1 MFILYI
7 SDVSDM
13 DIYFRFYFSFAKE
26 FGHPDWEG
34 YGSFI
39 HQWTKRYGIVNKAIC
54 GSKESATPYD
64 ELETWK
70 ETVLVPTLSR
80 YSPNDIYNGDE
91 TALFFKSLPHR
102 TYCFDGDKP
111 AGSAKC
117 KDRLTLL
124 IITNMDGS
132 DHRKLSV
139 IGKSKTPRY
148 LQKYKMQVKDMSVD
162 WYASKNA
169 WMTGEIHHQIMSK
182 LNNEVRLSN
191 RHILYV
197 CDNASSHQV
206 REYSHIKFLMLPPNA
221 TSIMQPLDQGI
232 ILSAK
237 RRYKKKLAERYL
249 ACVENNKDA
258 NSLLKALD
266 IVQATNMIA
275 ASWRE
280 TSSTIIQNCFHK
292 AGFKHHAVDPAPCE
306 EEPLP
311 APAPDV
317 WNRVQRWLGD
327 VQFDDFAASEPEAA
341 TAQPMSDQDIVH
353 LVLTEN
359 DVQEESDDES
369 EEDIPSAGAIKTSFE
384 FLAMIDQQKAFL
396 KRNQMPTDIVEQLET
411 QVVAMQFS
419 LCSKQKQMQDYFKS
433 SPRAP
438 TPSKEPRAPTPIKD
452 VSFETVADATKDVS
466 LVDSLDMD
474 DIELE
479 SIDTTIASVA
489 ASALMN
495 ETPTRFSTPKCS
507 RPPAS
512 ESSTPP
518 TSFPQPSTSKATPS
532 QPPAKKIKL
541 NLGLSC
547 PDQKYY

>member
-1 MFILYI
+1 M
-7 SDVSDM
+7 
-13 DIYFRFYFSFAKE
+13 
-26 FGHPDWEG
+26 
-34 YGSFI
+34 
-39 HQWTKRYGIVNKAIC
+39 NKAIC
-54 GSKESATPYD
+54 GSKESATPND

-91 TALFFKSLPHR
+91 TALFYKSLPHR

-139 IGKSKTPRY
+139 IGKSKTPCC
-148 LQKYKMQVKDMSVD
+148 LQKKYKMQVKDMSVD

-182 LNNEVRLSN
+182 LNNEMRLSN

-197 CDNASSHQV
+197 CDNASSHKV
-206 REYSHIKFLMLPPNA
+206 RDYSHIKFLMLPPNA

-280 TSSTIIQNCFHK
+280 TSSTIIQNCK
-292 AGFKHHAVDPAPCE
+292 AGFKHHAVDPASE
-306 EEPLP
+306 IQEDPLP
-311 APAPDV
+311 APSPDV

-327 VQFDDFAASEPEAA
+327 VQFDEFAASEPEAG
-341 TAQPMSDQDIVH
+341 TAQPMSDQDIVNI
-353 LVLTEN
+353 VLTEN

-369 EEDIPSAGAIKTSFE
+369 EEEIPSTSAIKTSVE

-396 KRNQMPTDIVEQLET
+396 KRNELPTEIVEQLKA
-411 QVVAMQFS
+411 QVVAMQVS
-419 LCSKQKQMQDYFKS
+419 LCSKQEQMQDYFQS

-452 VSFETVADATKDVS
+452 VSFKTVADVTKDVS
-466 LVDSLDMD
+466 LVDLLDMD
-474 DIELE
+474 DMELE

-489 ASALMN
+489 ASALMK
-495 ETPTRFSTPKCS
+495 ETPTRFSTPKHPC
-507 RPPAS
+507 PPGS
-512 ESSTPP
+512 EPR
-518 TSFPQPSTSKATPS
+518 PSTSMGTGS
-532 QPPAKKIKL
+532 QPPPKKLK
-541 NLGLSC
+541 LGLSHPVPKTFKLHHVVDKVMNMSSGSSSVC
-547 PDQKYY
+547 TSSDSDTESLSSQE

>member
-1 MFILYI
+1 M
-7 SDVSDM
+7 
-13 DIYFRFYFSFAKE
+13 
-26 FGHPDWEG
+26 
-34 YGSFI
+34 
-39 HQWTKRYGIVNKAIC
+39 NKAIC
-54 GSKESATPYD
+54 GSKESAAPHD

-70 ETVLVPTLSR
+70 ETVLVPTLAR

-91 TALFFKSLPHR
+91 TALFYKSLPHR

-111 AGSAKC
+111 AGSAKR

-139 IGKSKTPRY
+139 IGKSKTPRC
-148 LQKYKMQVKDMSVD
+148 LQKKYKMQVKDMSVD

-169 WMTGEIHHQIMSK
+169 WMTGEIHHQIMTK
-182 LNNEVRLSN
+182 LNNEMRLSN

-249 ACVENNKDA
+249 ACVENNKDT

-280 TSSTIIQNCFHK
+280 TSSTIIQNCFRK
-292 AGFKHHAVDPAPCE
+292 AGFKHHAVDPASE
-306 EEPLP
+306 IQEDPLP

-327 VQFDDFAASEPEAA
+327 VQFDEFAASEPEAG
-341 TAQPMSDQDIVH
+341 TAQPMSDQDIVNI
-353 LVLTEN
+353 VLTEN
-359 DVQEESDDES
+359 DVQDESDDET
-369 EEDIPSAGAIKTSFE
+369 EEEIPSVSAIKTSVE
-384 FLAMIDQQKAFL
+384 FLAMIYQQKAFL
-396 KRNQMPTDIVEQLET
+396 KRNELPTEIVEQLEA
-411 QVVAMQFS
+411 QVVAMQVS
-419 LCSKQKQMQDYFKS
+419 LCSKQKQMQDYFQS
-433 SPRAP
+433 SPLAP
-438 TPSKEPRAPTPIKD
+438 TPSKEPRAHTPTKEARTPTPIKD
-452 VSFETVADATKDVS
+452 VSFKTVADVTKDVS

-474 DIELE
+474 DMELE

-489 ASALMN
+489 ASALMK
-495 ETPTRFSTPKCS
+495 ETPTRFSTPK
-507 RPPAS
+507 RPRPLGS
-512 ESSTPP
+512 E
-518 TSFPQPSTSKATPS
+518 PQPSTSMGTGS
-532 QPPAKKIKL
+532 QPPPKKLK
-541 NLGLSC
+541 LGLSRPVPKTFKLHHVVDKVMNMSSGSSSVC
-547 PDQKYY
+547 TSSDSDAESLSSQE

>member
-1 MFILYI
+1 M
-7 SDVSDM
+7 
-13 DIYFRFYFSFAKE
+13 
-26 FGHPDWEG
+26 
-34 YGSFI
+34 
-39 HQWTKRYGIVNKAIC
+39 NKAIC
-54 GSKESATPYD
+54 GSKESAAPHD

-70 ETVLVPTLSR
+70 ETVLLPTLAR

-91 TALFFKSLPHR
+91 TALFYKSLPHR
-102 TYCFDGDKP
+102 TYCFDSDKP
-111 AGSAKC
+111 AGSAKR

-139 IGKSKTPRY
+139 IGKSKTPRC
-148 LQKYKMQVKDMSVD
+148 LQKKYKMQVKDMSVD

-169 WMTGEIHHQIMSK
+169 WMTGEIHHQIMTK
-182 LNNEVRLSN
+182 LNNEIRLSN

-258 NSLLKALD
+258 NSLLKGLD

-280 TSSTIIQNCFHK
+280 TSSTIIQNCFRK
-292 AGFKHHAVDPAPCE
+292 AGFKHHAVDPAPE
-306 EEPLP
+306 TEDPLP
-311 APAPDV
+311 TPAPDV

-327 VQFDDFAASEPEAA
+327 VQFDEFAANEPEAG
-341 TAQPMSDQDIVH
+341 TAQPMSDQDIVNI
-353 LVLTEN
+353 VLTEN
-359 DVQEESDDES
+359 DAQEESDDES
-369 EEDIPSAGAIKTSFE
+369 EEEIPSASAIKTSVE

-396 KRNQMPTDIVEQLET
+396 KRNEMPTEIVEQLEA

-419 LCSKQKQMQDYFKS
+419 LCSKQKQMQDYFQS

-438 TPSKEPRAPTPIKD
+438 TPSKEPRARTPAKEARARTPAKEARAPTPIKD
-452 VSFETVADATKDVS
+452 VSFKTVADVTKDVS

-474 DIELE
+474 DMELE

-489 ASALMN
+489 TSALMK
-495 ETPTRFSTPKCS
+495 ETPTRFSTPKRS
-507 RPPAS
+507 RPHAS
-512 ESSTPP
+512 ETP
-518 TSFPQPSTSKATPS
+518 PSTSMTTAS
-532 QPPAKKIKL
+532 QPPPKKLK
-541 NLGLSC
+541 LGLSRPVPKTFKLHHVVDKVMNMSSGSSSVC
-547 PDQKYY
+547 TSFDSDTESLSSHE

>member
-1 MFILYI
+1 M
-7 SDVSDM
+7 
-13 DIYFRFYFSFAKE
+13 
-26 FGHPDWEG
+26 
-34 YGSFI
+34 
-39 HQWTKRYGIVNKAIC
+39 NKAIC
-54 GSKESATPYD
+54 GSKESAAPHD

-70 ETVLVPTLSR
+70 ETVLVPTLAR

-91 TALFFKSLPHR
+91 TALFYKSLPHR

-111 AGSAKC
+111 AGSAKR

-139 IGKSKTPRY
+139 IGKSKTPRC
-148 LQKYKMQVKDMSVD
+148 LQKKYKMQVKDMAVD

-169 WMTGEIHHQIMSK
+169 WMTGEIHHQIMTK
-182 LNNEVRLSN
+182 LNNEMRLSN

-258 NSLLKALD
+258 NSLLKALN

-275 ASWRE
+275 SSWRE
-280 TSSTIIQNCFHK
+280 TSSTIIQNCFRK
-292 AGFKHHAVDPAPCE
+292 AGFKHHAVDPASETE
-306 EEPLP
+306 EDPLP

-327 VQFDDFAASEPEAA
+327 VQFDEFVASEPEAA
-341 TAQPMSDQDIVH
+341 TAQPMSDQDIVNI
-353 LVLTEN
+353 VLTEN
-359 DVQEESDDES
+359 DAQDESDDES
-369 EEDIPSAGAIKTSFE
+369 EEEIPSTSAIKTSVE

-396 KRNQMPTDIVEQLET
+396 KRNEMPTEIVEQLEA

-419 LCSKQKQMQDYFKS
+419 LCSKQKQMQDYFQS

-438 TPSKEPRAPTPIKD
+438 TLSKEARAPTPTKD
-452 VSFETVADATKDVS
+452 VSFKTVADVTKDVS
-466 LVDSLDMD
+466 LVDSLDID
-474 DIELE
+474 DMELE

-489 ASALMN
+489 ASALMK
-495 ETPTRFSTPKCS
+495 ETPTRFSTPKHP
-507 RPPAS
+507 RPSGS
-512 ESSTPP
+512 EPR
-518 TSFPQPSTSKATPS
+518 PSTSMGTGS
-532 QPPAKKIKL
+532 QPPPKKLK
-541 NLGLSC
+541 LGLSHPIPKTFKLHHVVDKVMNMSSGSSSVC
-547 PDQKYY
+547 TSSDSDAESLSSQE

>member
-1 MFILYI
+1 M
-7 SDVSDM
+7 
-13 DIYFRFYFSFAKE
+13 
-26 FGHPDWEG
+26 
-34 YGSFI
+34 
-39 HQWTKRYGIVNKAIC
+39 NKAIC
-54 GSKESATPYD
+54 GSKESAAPHD
-64 ELETWK
+64 ELDTWK
-70 ETVLVPTLSR
+70 ETVLVPTLAK

-91 TALFFKSLPHR
+91 TALFYKSLPHR

-111 AGSAKC
+111 AGSAKH

-139 IGKSKTPRY
+139 IGKSKTPRC
-148 LQKYKMQVKDMSVD
+148 LQKKYKMQVKDMAVD

-169 WMTGEIHHQIMSK
+169 WMTGEIHHQIMTK
-182 LNNEVRLSN
+182 LNNELRLSN

-249 ACVENNKDA
+249 TCVENNTDA

-280 TSSTIIQNCFHK
+280 TSSTIIQNCFRK
-292 AGFKHHAVDPAPCE
+292 AGFKHHAVDPVSE
-306 EEPLP
+306 IQEDPLP

-327 VQFDDFAASEPEAA
+327 VQFDEFAASEPEAA
-341 TAQPMSDQDIVH
+341 TAQPMSDQDIVD
-353 LVLTEN
+353 LVRTEN
-359 DVQEESDDES
+359 DAQEESDDES
-369 EEDIPSAGAIKTSFE
+369 EEEIPASAIKTSLE

-411 QVVAMQFS
+411 QVVAMQVS
-419 LCSKQKQMQDYFKS
+419 LCSKQKQMQDYFKN

-438 TPSKEPRAPTPIKD
+438 TPTKQPKAATPSKD
-452 VSFETVADATKDVS
+452 VSFKTVADATKDVS
-466 LVDSLDMD
+466 LVDSLDLD
-474 DIELE
+474 DLELE

-489 ASALMN
+489 VSALMK
-495 ETPTRFSTPKCS
+495 ETPPWFSTPKCP
-507 RPPAS
+507 R
-512 ESSTPP
+512 PP
-518 TSFPQPSTSKATPS
+518 TSEP
-532 QPPAKKIKL
+532 
-541 NLGLSC
+541 
-547 PDQKYY
+547 

>member
-1 MFILYI
+1 M
-7 SDVSDM
+7 
-13 DIYFRFYFSFAKE
+13 
-26 FGHPDWEG
+26 
-34 YGSFI
+34 
-39 HQWTKRYGIVNKAIC
+39 NKAIC
-54 GSKESATPYD
+54 GSKESAAPHD
-64 ELETWK
+64 KLETWK
-70 ETVLVPTLSR
+70 ETVLVPTLAR

-91 TALFFKSLPHR
+91 TALFYKSLPHR

-139 IGKSKTPRY
+139 IGKSKTPRC
-148 LQKYKMQVKDMSVD
+148 LQKKYKMHVKDMAVD

-169 WMTGEIHHQIMSK
+169 WMTGEIHRHIMTK
-182 LNNEVRLSN
+182 LNNEMRLSN

-206 REYSHIKFLMLPPNA
+206 REYSHIKFLMLPSNA

-258 NSLLKALD
+258 NSLLKSLD

-275 ASWRE
+275 SSWRE
-280 TSSTIIQNCFHK
+280 TSSTIIQNCFRK
-292 AGFKHHAVDPAPCE
+292 AGFKHHAVDPASKTE
-306 EEPLP
+306 EDLLP

-341 TAQPMSDQDIVH
+341 TAQPMLDQDIVNI
-353 LVLTEN
+353 VLTEN
-359 DVQEESDDES
+359 DAQDESDDES
-369 EEDIPSAGAIKTSFE
+369 EEEIPSTSAIKTSVE

-396 KRNQMPTDIVEQLET
+396 KRNEMPTEIVEQLEA

-419 LCSKQKQMQDYFKS
+419 LYSKQKQMQDYFQS

-452 VSFETVADATKDVS
+452 VSFKTVADATKDVS
-466 LVDSLDMD
+466 LVDLLDMD
-474 DIELE
+474 DLELE

-489 ASALMN
+489 ASALMK
-495 ETPTRFSTPKCS
+495 ETPTRFSTPKHP
-507 RPPAS
+507 R
-512 ESSTPP
+512 PP
-518 TSFPQPSTSKATPS
+518 TSEPQPSTSMTTAS
-532 QPPAKKIKL
+532 QPPPKKLKS
-541 NLGLSC
+541 GLSRPVPKTFKLHHVVDKVMNMSSGSSSVC
-547 PDQKYY
+547 TSSNSDVESLSSQE

>member
-1 MFILYI
+1 M
-7 SDVSDM
+7 
-13 DIYFRFYFSFAKE
+13 
-26 FGHPDWEG
+26 
-34 YGSFI
+34 
-39 HQWTKRYGIVNKAIC
+39 NKAIC
-54 GSKESATPYD
+54 GSKESAAPHD

-70 ETVLVPTLSR
+70 ETVLVPTLAR

-91 TALFFKSLPHR
+91 TALFYKSLPHR

-111 AGSAKC
+111 AGSAKR

-139 IGKSKTPRY
+139 IGKSKTPRC
-148 LQKYKMQVKDMSVD
+148 LQKKYKMQVKDMSVD

-169 WMTGEIHHQIMSK
+169 WMTGEIHHQIMTK
-182 LNNEVRLSN
+182 LNNEMRLSN

-280 TSSTIIQNCFHK
+280 TSSTIIQNCFRK
-292 AGFKHHAVDPAPCE
+292 AGFKHHAVDPASE
-306 EEPLP
+306 IQEDPLP

-327 VQFDDFAASEPEAA
+327 VQFDEFAASEPEAG
-341 TAQPMSDQDIVH
+341 TAQPMSDQDIVNI
-353 LVLTEN
+353 VLTKN
-359 DVQEESDDES
+359 DVQDESDDES
-369 EEDIPSAGAIKTSFE
+369 EEEIPSASAIKTSVE

-396 KRNQMPTDIVEQLET
+396 KRNELPTEIVEQLEA
-411 QVVAMQFS
+411 QVVAMQVS
-419 LCSKQKQMQDYFKS
+419 LCSKQKQMQDYFQS

-438 TPSKEPRAPTPIKD
+438 TPSKEPRAHTPTKEARTPTPIKD
-452 VSFETVADATKDVS
+452 VSFKTVADVTKDVS

-474 DIELE
+474 DMELE

-489 ASALMN
+489 ASALMK
-495 ETPTRFSTPKCS
+495 ETPTRFSTPK
-507 RPPAS
+507 RPRPLGS
-512 ESSTPP
+512 EPR
-518 TSFPQPSTSKATPS
+518 PSTSMGTGS
-532 QPPAKKIKL
+532 QPPPKKLK
-541 NLGLSC
+541 LGLSRPVPKTFKLHHVVDKVTNMSSGSSSVC
-547 PDQKYY
+547 TSSDSDAESLSSQE